1 MAAEGK
7 VIIGFSAPYVGL
19 YNNAGGTVTYA
30 KGRRLARG
38 VDVSLDVETSEDNE
52 FYADNV
58 LAESENGKFTG
69 GNVNLTVDGLHDDAE
84 QLIYGL
90 PEPEEYTYGENKKVS
105 VLNYGDDANPPY
117 VGIGFV
123 IAFQS
128 DNVETFQPMVLTK
141 GKFATHGTDAKT
153 REKQKDWQTQAL
165 EAAIHRDDTTKHN
178 WKKLFAEQA
187 TEAEAIAILES
198 FLGVEAAS

>member
-1 MAAEGK
+1 MEAGK
-7 VIIGFSAPYVGL
+7 VITGFSAPYVGL
-19 YNNAGGTVTYA
+19 YNNAGGTITYT

-52 FYADNV
+52 FYADNI

-90 PEPEEYTYGENKKVS
+90 PEPEEYTYGQNKKVS

-123 IAFQS
+123 ITFES
-128 DNVETFQPMVLTK
+128 GGVETFQPVVLTK
-141 GKFATHGTDAKT
+141 GKFAAHGTDAKT
-153 REKQKDWQTQAL
+153 REKQKEWQTQAL
-165 EAAIHRDDTTKHN
+165 EAAVHRDDTAKHN
-178 WKKLFAEQA
+178 WKKLFAEQT

-198 FLGVEAAS
+198 FLGVAAGA

>member
-19 YNNAGGTVTYA
+19 YTNTGSAVTYT

-38 VDVSLDVETSEDNE
+38 VDVSLDVETSDDNE

-58 LAESENGKFTG
+58 LAESENGKFSG
-69 GNVNLTVDGLHDDAE
+69 GKAQLTVDGLHDDAE
-84 QLIYGL
+84 KMIYGL
-90 PEPEEYTYGENKKVS
+90 PDPEEYTYGENKTVS

-123 IAFQS
+123 ITYQS
-128 DNVETFQPMVLTK
+128 DNAETYQPMVLTK

-153 REKQKDWQTQAL
+153 REKEKTWQTQAL
-165 EAAIHRDDTTKHN
+165 EAAIHRDDTAKHN

-187 TEAEAIAILES
+187 TEAEAIAILEA

>member
-1 MAAEGK
+1 MEAGK
-7 VIIGFSAPYVGL
+7 VITGFSAPYVGL
-19 YNNAGGTVTYA
+19 YSNNGGTVVYT

-38 VDVSLDVETSEDNE
+38 VEVSLDVETSDDNE

-58 LAESENGKFTG
+58 LAESETGKFSG
-69 GNVNLTVDGLHDDAE
+69 GKVSLTVDGLHDDAE
-84 QLIYGL
+84 KMIYGL
-90 PEPEEYTYGENKKVS
+90 PEPEKYTYGENKTVD

-123 IAFQS
+123 IAFES
-128 DNVETFQPMVLTK
+128 GSLETFQPMVLTK

-165 EAAIHRDDTTKHN
+165 EAAIHRDETPKHN
-178 WKKLFAEQA
+178 WKKLFAEQP
-187 TEAEAIAILES
+187 TEAEAIAILEA
-198 FLGVEAAS
+198 FLGVTAGA

>member
-1 MAAEGK
+1 MEVGK
-7 VIIGFSAPYVGL
+7 VITGFSAPYVGL
-19 YNNAGGTVTYA
+19 YNNAGGTITYT

-38 VDVSLDVETSEDNE
+38 VDVSLDVDASEDNE
-52 FYADNV
+52 FYADNI
-58 LAESENGKFTG
+58 LAESENGKFAG
-69 GNVNLTVDGLHDDAE
+69 GKVNLTVDGLHDDAE

-90 PEPEEYTYGENKKVS
+90 PEPEEYTYGQNKTVS

-123 IAFQS
+123 IAFES
-128 DNVETFQPMVLTK
+128 GGAETFQPVVLTK

-153 REKQKDWQTQAL
+153 REKQKEWQTQAL
-165 EAAIHRDDTTKHN
+165 EAAVCRDDTAKHN
-178 WKKLFAEQA
+178 WKKLFAEQT

-198 FLGVEAAS
+198 FLGVAAGA